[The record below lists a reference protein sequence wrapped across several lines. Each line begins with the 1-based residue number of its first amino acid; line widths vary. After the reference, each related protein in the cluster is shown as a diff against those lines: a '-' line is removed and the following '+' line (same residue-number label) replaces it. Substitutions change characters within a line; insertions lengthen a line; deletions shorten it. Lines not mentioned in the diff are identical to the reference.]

1 MSNLCE
7 KVDRVD
13 DLDQSRR
20 LEDKSTGTQGKR
32 RSRPEEKLDCAI
44 EDVAGSHMGPA
55 ACNDRR
61 APETAE
67 SMEIG
72 PEAS

>member
-1 MSNLCE
+1 
-7 KVDRVD
+7 
-13 DLDQSRR
+13 
-20 LEDKSTGTQGKR
+20 
-32 RSRPEEKLDCAI
+32 
-44 EDVAGSHMGPA
+44 MGPA

-72 PEAS
+72 PEASCSVTAGKITTLAGFGGVLRKDSMQGVRTELSTPFKNHIVIDDFP